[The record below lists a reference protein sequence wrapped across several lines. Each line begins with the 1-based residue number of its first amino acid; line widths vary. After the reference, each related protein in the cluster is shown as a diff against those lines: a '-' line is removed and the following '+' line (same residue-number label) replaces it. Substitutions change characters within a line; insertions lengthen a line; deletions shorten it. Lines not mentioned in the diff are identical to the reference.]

1 MKPYRLRFIRNF
13 GFNGHLLVVFAAS
26 LWTHACVAAVLQV
39 TPEGPGLQQV
49 IDQASAGDVIEIA
62 AGNYA
67 GNFVIDRPLSLHGRE
82 GAVLDGNGRD
92 DVIRVRAADVVIRGL
107 SIRNSGRDLTYMNAG
122 VFVERSAARIRL
134 QDNRI
139 DTAGFGMWLDACAD
153 ALVINNRVNGHE
165 DVRSQDR
172 GNGIHLYAVTGARVE
187 SNEIWHARDGIYIDT
202 SNNNV
207 LRNNIIHD
215 LRYGIHYMYSHHN
228 RVEGNRTYRTRT
240 GYALMQ
246 SHHLEVHDN
255 HSSEDQ
261 NYGILL
267 NFITYSVIAGNRVE
281 DVRTGTSPGGDGS
294 IGGAEGKALFVYNSL
309 FNEIRD
315 NVFERSDIGIH
326 LTAGSEDNGVWN
338 NSFVRNQIQVKY
350 IATREQ
356 EWSREG
362 KGNFWSD
369 YLGWDRNAD
378 GIGDRPYEPNDAVD
392 KLLWRYP
399 NARILMHSPA
409 VESLHWVQ
417 QYFPVIRPQGVRDS
431 APLMQLPSARGD
443 AV

>member
-1 MKPYRLRFIRNF
+1 MQNFNFI
-13 GFNGHLLVVFAAS
+13 GYLLVLVVVS
-26 LWTHACVAAVLQV
+26 GWSHACVAALIQV
-39 TPEGPGLQQV
+39 TPEGPALQQV
-49 IDQASAGDVIEIA
+49 INKASAGDVIEIA
-62 AGNYA
+62 AGNYT
-67 GNFVIDRPLSLHGRE
+67 GNFVIDKTLTLHGRE
-82 GAVLDGNGRD
+82 GAILDGN
-92 DVIRVRAADVVIRGL
+92 DVGDVLRVRATDVVIRGL
-107 SIRNSGRDLTYMNAG
+107 TIQNSGRDLTYMNAA
-122 VFVERSAARIRL
+122 VFVERSAARIHL

-139 DTAGFGMWLDACAD
+139 DTAGFGVWLDACAD
-153 ALVINNRVNGHE
+153 ARVINNRVNGHE

-172 GNGIHLYAVTGARVE
+172 GNGIHLYAVTGALVE
-187 SNEIWHARDGIYIDT
+187 GNEIWHARDGIYIDT

-207 LRNNIIHD
+207 LRNNTIHD

-246 SHHLEVHDN
+246 SHHLEVHNN

-267 NFITYSVIAGNRVE
+267 NYITYSVITGNRVE
-281 DVRTGTSPGGDGS
+281 NARIGTSPGGSDVS
-294 IGGAEGKALFVYNSL
+294 IGGAEGKALFVYNAL

-338 NSFVRNQIQVKY
+338 NAFVNNHIQVKY
-350 IATREQ
+350 VATREQ
-356 EWSREG
+356 EWSRDG
-362 KGNFWSD
+362 RGNFWSD

-409 VESLHWVQ
+409 VETLHWVQ
-417 QYFPVIRPQGVRDS
+417 QYFPVMRPQGVRDS
-431 APLMQLPSARGD
+431 APLMQQPNLQGN
-443 AV
+443 VI

>member
-1 MKPYRLRFIRNF
+1 MQNF
-13 GFNGHLLVVFAAS
+13 NLIGYLLVLVMTSGWSHAVIAA
-26 LWTHACVAAVLQV
+26 TLQV
-39 TPEGPGLQQV
+39 TPEGPALQQV
-49 IDQASAGDVIEIA
+49 INQASAGDVIEIA
-62 AGNYA
+62 AGNYT
-67 GNFVIDRPLSLHGRE
+67 GNFIIDKTLTLQGRE
-82 GAVLDGNGRD
+82 GAILDGNESG
-92 DVIRVRAADVVIRGL
+92 DVLRVRAADVVIRGL
-107 SIRNSGRDLTYMNAG
+107 TIQNSGSDLTYMNAA
-122 VFVERSAARIRL
+122 VFVEPSAARILL

-139 DTAGFGMWLDACAD
+139 DTAGFGVWLDACTD
-153 ALVINNRVNGHE
+153 ARVINNRVNGHE

-172 GNGIHLYAVTGARVE
+172 GNGIHLYAVTGALVE
-187 SNEIWHARDGIYIDT
+187 GNEIWHARDGIYIDT
-202 SNNNV
+202 SNDNV
-207 LRNNIIHD
+207 LRNNVIHD

-246 SHHLEVHDN
+246 SHHLEVHNN

-267 NFITYSVIAGNRVE
+267 NFITYSVITGNRVE
-281 DVRTGTSPGGDGS
+281 NARMGTSPGGSGGS

-315 NVFERSDIGIH
+315 NMFERSDIGIH

-338 NSFVRNQIQVKY
+338 NGFVNNHIQVKY
-350 IATREQ
+350 VATREQ
-356 EWSREG
+356 EWSRDG

-409 VESLHWVQ
+409 VETLHWVQ

-431 APLMQLPSARGD
+431 APLMQPPNLQGD
-443 AV
+443 AI